1 MPQTK
6 DGIFLGGMGSDIYG
20 EPHTAQVARADHV
33 NDYLRDKTLREYIKY
48 QIQNDGLYEGAER
61 DFFRL
66 KMASAAKWF
75 YAGLGGVFA
84 LTIINPNFTKRRS
97 WYLRKFSV
105 GFFGLIAYQWG
116 KRQESE
122 KKLMF
127 AMRCHDY
134 FPLEVKR
141 TLESKDFRYM
151 AMFDYRNPSRQLY
164 DPETKKSLS

>member
-20 EPHTAQVARADHV
+20 EPHTAQITRHDPV
-33 NDYLRDKTLREYIKY
+33 NDYLRNKLLREYIKH
-48 QIQNDGLYEGAER
+48 QIQNQGLYEGAQR
-61 DFFRL
+61 DFVGL
-66 KMASAAKWF
+66 KVANAAKYF

-84 LTIINPNFTKRRS
+84 ATIINPNFTKRRS
-97 WYLRKFSV
+97 WYFRKFNI
-105 GFFGLIAYQWG
+105 GFLALIAFHWG

-134 FPLEVKR
+134 LPLEVKR

-151 AMFDYRNPSRQLY
+151 AMFDYRNPDRQL
-164 DPETKKSLS
+164 